1 MQENVTN
8 ISPSQLSLYK
18 LEETL
23 SQSQKYKL
31 WFKKRPN
38 FPDVRIERHQ
48 SGEND
53 ERNPLSS
60 ASI

>member
-1 MQENVTN
+1 MQENVTK
-8 ISPSQLSLYK
+8 ISPSELSLYK

-31 WFKKRPN
+31 WFKKRSN

-48 SGEND
+48 EM
-53 ERNPLSS
+53 S
-60 ASI
+60 AEWRE